1 MSAPTSA
8 TSEMPSR
15 TFTNRSGDDDAIP
28 GEDTSEVTKL
38 FAERL
43 QAWKHAVGYLEDYIT
58 ATEKTNHA
66 HGKEYE
72 RVLKTVKDPLKEGH
86 HFDQSLGGIAGM
98 FENIRSNTQG
108 MSNQHYETAKQLKSA
123 ILPIFERLH
132 SEIKNK
138 NKELTKGAGKGSKA
152 VDKARLQTQKHI
164 ELLGQHAAAFDSHS
178 SSQMKATDDPYILRR
193 GINHRLH
200 KQVQEENN
208 NRQDLIAVQNSFAQF
223 EAHIIQ
229 EIQNGMGQFLQVVTT
244 QAEHTKAAYG
254 DMVGTSQRIPLDF
267 EWNGFIQRNNN
278 VLIDPSA
285 PARTLADITFPNQ
298 NHRATQPLIAGSL
311 EKKGK
316 IMRSYDTNYYV
327 VTPSKFLHEFKTD
340 DDFAKDPTP
349 ELSLYLPDCV
359 IGGVNGQKFNVKG
372 KDTSKGKIGGAFSM
386 THEVAFKA
394 HTPQAAQQWWDV
406 IRQAAG
412 TVTTEAPD
420 ASVPTSPVSPV
431 EKQPAPLQTQ
441 GLEKT
446 ESAQT
451 SAAPASATTPAP
463 TSAAAAPGET
473 VKN

>member
-28 GEDTSEVTKL
+28 GEDTSEVTRL

-86 HFDQSLGGIAGM
+86 HFDQSLGGVAGM

-108 MSNQHYETAKQLKSA
+108 ISNQHYETAKQLKSA

-138 NKELTKGAGKGSKA
+138 SKELTKGAGKGSKA
-152 VDKARLQTQKHI
+152 VDKARLLTQKHI
-164 ELLGQHAAAFDSHS
+164 ELLGQHSAAFDSHS
-178 SSQMKATDDPYILRR
+178 GSQMKATDDPYILKR
-193 GINHRLH
+193 GINHRLY

-229 EIQNGMGQFLQVVTT
+229 EIQHGMGQFLQVVTT

-298 NHRATQPLIAGSL
+298 HHTATQPLISGSL

-359 IGGVNGQKFNVKG
+359 VGAVNGQKFNVKG
-372 KDTSKGKIGGAFSM
+372 KDVSKGKIGGAFSM
-386 THEVAFKA
+386 THEVGFKA
-394 HTPQAAQQWWDV
+394 HTPQAAQQWWEV

-412 TVTTEAPD
+412 TVTAEAPD
-420 ASVPTSPVSPV
+420 ASVPTSPISPV
-431 EKQPAPLQTQ
+431 DKQPAPLQTQ

-446 ESAQT
+446 GSTPGSAV
-451 SAAPASATTPAP
+451 PASATTPAP
-463 TSAAAAPGET
+463 VET
-473 VKN
+473 TKS

>member
-1 MSAPTSA
+1 MSAPTYA

-15 TFTNRSGDDDAIP
+15 TSTNRSGDDDAIP
-28 GEDTSEVTKL
+28 GEDTSEVTRL

-86 HFDQSLGGIAGM
+86 HFDQSLGGVAGM

-108 MSNQHYETAKQLKSA
+108 ISNQHYETAKQLKST

-132 SEIKNK
+132 TEIKNK
-138 NKELTKGAGKGSKA
+138 SKELTKGAGKGSKA
-152 VDKARLQTQKHI
+152 VDKARLLTQKHI

-178 SSQMKATDDPYILRR
+178 GSHMKATDDPYILKR
-193 GINHRLH
+193 GINHRLY

-229 EIQNGMGQFLQVVTT
+229 EIQHGMGQFLQVVTT

-298 NHRATQPLIAGSL
+298 HHSATQPLISGSL
-311 EKKGK
+311 EKRGK

-327 VTPSKFLHEFKTD
+327 VTPSKFLHEFRTD
-340 DDFAKDPTP
+340 DDFAKDPAP

-359 IGGVNGQKFNVKG
+359 VGAVNGQKFNVKG
-372 KDTSKGKIGGAFSM
+372 KDVSKGKIGGAFSM

-394 HTPQAAQQWWDV
+394 HTPQAAQQWWEV

-412 TVTTEAPD
+412 TVTAEAPD
-420 ASVPTSPVSPV
+420 ASVPTSPISPV
-431 EKQPAPLQTQ
+431 DKQPAPLQTQ

-446 ESAQT
+446 GSTPGSAV
-451 SAAPASATTPAP
+451 PASATTPAP
-463 TSAAAAPGET
+463 AET

>member
-1 MSAPTSA
+1 
-8 TSEMPSR
+8 MPSR
-15 TFTNRSGDDDAIP
+15 TSTNRSGDDDAIP
-28 GEDTSEVTKL
+28 GEDTSEVTRL

-86 HFDQSLGGIAGM
+86 HFDQSLGGVAGM

-108 MSNQHYETAKQLKSA
+108 ISNQHYETAKQLKST

-132 SEIKNK
+132 TEIKNK
-138 NKELTKGAGKGSKA
+138 SKELTKGAGKGSKA
-152 VDKARLQTQKHI
+152 VDKARLLTQKHI

-178 SSQMKATDDPYILRR
+178 GSHMKATDDPYILKR
-193 GINHRLH
+193 GINHRLY

-229 EIQNGMGQFLQVVTT
+229 EIQHGMGQFLQVVTT

-298 NHRATQPLIAGSL
+298 HHSATQPLISGSL
-311 EKKGK
+311 EKRGK

-327 VTPSKFLHEFKTD
+327 VTPSKFLHEFRTD
-340 DDFAKDPTP
+340 DDFAKDPAP

-359 IGGVNGQKFNVKG
+359 VGAVNGQKFNVKG
-372 KDTSKGKIGGAFSM
+372 KDVSKGKIGGAFSM

-394 HTPQAAQQWWDV
+394 HTPQAAQQWWEV

-412 TVTTEAPD
+412 TVTAEAPD
-420 ASVPTSPVSPV
+420 ASVPTSPISPV
-431 EKQPAPLQTQ
+431 DKQPAPLQTQ

-446 ESAQT
+446 GSTPGSAV
-451 SAAPASATTPAP
+451 PASATTPAP
-463 TSAAAAPGET
+463 AET

>member
-28 GEDTSEVTKL
+28 GEDTSEVTRL
-38 FAERL
+38 FSERL

-86 HFDQSLGGIAGM
+86 HFDQSLGGVAGM

-108 MSNQHYETAKQLKSA
+108 ISNQHYETAKQLKSA

-152 VDKARLQTQKHI
+152 VDKARLLTQKHI
-164 ELLGQHAAAFDSHS
+164 ELLGQHSAAFDSHS
-178 SSQMKATDDPYILRR
+178 GSQMKATDDPYILKR
-193 GINHRLH
+193 GINHRLY

-229 EIQNGMGQFLQVVTT
+229 EIQHGMGQFLQVVTT

-267 EWNGFIQRNNN
+267 EWNGFIRRNNN

-298 NHRATQPLIAGSL
+298 HHAATQPLISGSL

-327 VTPSKFLHEFKTD
+327 VTPAKFLHEFKTD

-359 IGGVNGQKFNVKG
+359 VGAVNGQKFNVKG
-372 KDTSKGKIGGAFSM
+372 KDVSKGKIGGAFSM
-386 THEVAFKA
+386 THEVGFKA
-394 HTPQAAQQWWDV
+394 HTPQAAQQWWEV

-412 TVTTEAPD
+412 TVTTEVPD
-420 ASVPTSPVSPV
+420 ASVPTSPISPV
-431 EKQPAPLQTQ
+431 DKQPAPLQTQ

-446 ESAQT
+446 GSTPASAV
-451 SAAPASATTPAP
+451 PASATTP
-463 TSAAAAPGET
+463 TPGET
-473 VKN
+473 IKN